1 MTTDPLVALALAL
14 PPLSPTVDA
23 TLPHHCTTNDD
34 ETSRPWPAATLGT
47 QLPPPRHHHD
57 NDTRLARSRERNREH
72 ARRTRLRK
80 KVQLERLQAQVQ
92 TLRGERHDLRQR
104 MEDCSLAAI
113 LWGLGGRDRH
123 QRTRQLLMETNK
135 PTSTTVTDVASAA
148 TSTTATATT
157 ATTASAVDTE
167 SDETTFVWLAGSKR
181 KRFVAEDGAETH
193 TQLDLDETPPSLT
206 TESLSTERTTG
217 KTQINWKTGV
227 QTDQYGSQTQLTPYQ
242 LESLR
247 RERNRRHA
255 KMTRDRKKCFVVT
268 TEKVVADLQAENARL
283 RQILAQVTTESTS
296 HLHERNHNHSTANT
310 LVTPVTSPDLSA
322 IPSPTDDETSVYSA
336 TTADDGSIL
345 PRSPQRNHTPRA
357 AFSLNDD

>member
-1 MTTDPLVALALAL
+1 
-14 PPLSPTVDA
+14 
-23 TLPHHCTTNDD
+23 
-34 ETSRPWPAATLGT
+34 
-47 QLPPPRHHHD
+47 
-57 NDTRLARSRERNREH
+57 
-72 ARRTRLRK
+72 
-80 KVQLERLQAQVQ
+80 
-92 TLRGERHDLRQR
+92 
-104 MEDCSLAAI
+104 
-113 LWGLGGRDRH
+113 
-123 QRTRQLLMETNK
+123 METNK

-247 RERNRRHA
+247 YVIYCCTVPHRAVHQSTPIPITPERFGSIRNLGSSFYSHSGPAFQQTRTQPPARQNDTRSQKVFRCHDGKGRGRSTGRKCAPPSDTRPGHHRIYQSSSRTESQPLDYQHTRHARHIARLVRHPIANRRRNFGVF
-255 KMTRDRKKCFVVT
+255 RDHCRRRIHPSS
-268 TEKVVADLQAENARL
+268 VA
-283 RQILAQVTTESTS
+283 
-296 HLHERNHNHSTANT
+296 
-310 LVTPVTSPDLSA
+310 
-322 IPSPTDDETSVYSA
+322 PT
-336 TTADDGSIL
+336 
-345 PRSPQRNHTPRA
+345 
-357 AFSLNDD
+357 